1 MKLLIVTCLKED
13 RKAAANILD
22 RAGVQVFSASE
33 TTGFRNQPEE
43 NLLDSWFAHEHTQYN
58 AVFIFSFTQSQQAD
72 RALKL
77 IQEHNAAEQS
87 PFPLRAFVVPVEDA
101 SHKP

>member
-43 NLLDSWFAHEHTQYN
+43 NLLDNWFAHEHARYN
-58 AVFIFSFTQSQQAD
+58 SAFIFSFTTSAHAD

-77 IQEHNAAEQS
+77 IREHNDINES
-87 PFPLRAFVVPVEDA
+87 PFPLRAFVVPVEQA
-101 SHKP
+101 SYAP